1 LLTSL
6 SEYSPNVS
14 VPFGGINCHD
24 SKCKLVIL
32 KGRRCVFCVE
42 YSFEVQT
49 NLLVIG
55 DFAWKLELLV
65 PAKYYKIN
73 IYTTKVDRSTPDAFS
88 LLGALKQ

>member
-14 VPFGGINCHD
+14 VPFGGINWDD
-24 SKCKLVIL
+24 SKCKLVIF
-32 KGRRCVFCVE
+32 KERGVFYVE

-73 IYTTKVDRSTPDAFS
+73 N
-88 LLGALKQ
+88 